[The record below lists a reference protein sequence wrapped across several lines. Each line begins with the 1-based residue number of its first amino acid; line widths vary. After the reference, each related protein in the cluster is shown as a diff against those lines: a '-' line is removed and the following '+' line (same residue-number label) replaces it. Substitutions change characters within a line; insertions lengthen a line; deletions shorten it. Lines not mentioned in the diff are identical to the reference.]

1 MDVKASMRAFDRF
14 QQKHRWLAVPMAVV
28 KKTSEDQ
35 GGNLAALVAYYG
47 FFSLFPLLL
56 VFTTI
61 LGYVLAGNPGDQR
74 SVEHSLTNQ
83 FPSIG
88 SQLPLA
94 HISGSALAL
103 VLGLVTALYAGLGVT
118 SASKNLLDK
127 VWAVPF
133 RDRASF
139 VQSRLRGLGLLLLL
153 GLLFVVSTFVTGAVS
168 STFGGTAAKVGGYVV
183 SLIVNGALFFTAF
196 RLMTDGH
203 IPSRDLRAGTLV
215 GSVLWTFLQ
224 SIATVVLHHAGSG
237 NYGIFVTVI
246 PLIVWLHLG
255 GLVFVYSAEVNVV
268 ISRRL
273 WPRSFFGPPDAPADQ
288 RSLRA
293 LAQMEE
299 RYDGERIDVEFPAA
313 DAVNARSATDATEV
327 ADPTDATEAVNA
339 DATEAP
345 DAADA

>member
-14 QQKHRWLAVPMAVV
+14 QQEHGWLAVPLAVV
-28 KKTSEDQ
+28 KKTSDDQ

-61 LGYVLAGNPGDQR
+61 LGFVLAGNPGDQR

-94 HISGSALAL
+94 HISGSVLAL
-103 VLGLVTALYAGLGVT
+103 VLGLATALYAGLGVT
-118 SASKNLLDK
+118 NASKNLLDK

-153 GLLFVVSTFVTGAVS
+153 GLLFVISTFVTGAVS
-168 STFGGTAAKVGGYVV
+168 STFGGAAAKVGGYVV

-196 RLMTDGH
+196 RLMTDSH

-246 PLIVWLHLG
+246 PLLVWLHLG
-255 GLVFVYSAEVNVV
+255 GQVFVYSAEVNVV
-268 ISRRL
+268 VSRRL

-288 RSLRA
+288 RALRA
-293 LAQMEE
+293 LAQTEE
-299 RYDGERIDVEFPAA
+299 RYEGQQIDVGFHGAGAA
-313 DAVNARSATDATEV
+313 HATGDTGATSATDA
-327 ADPTDATEAVNA
+327 AAARDPA
-339 DATEAP
+339 DA
-345 DAADA
+345 